1 MAASSAAA
9 KTGNPNPRSV
19 LEILVHRKLA
29 SESQLQPAVEEARKS
44 DKPIQQII
52 VDKKILE
59 KNVVLKVLSEEWRI
73 KAVNLTDMEVDMDVV
88 KVIPEQTARRH
99 KAVPFAKE
107 ENVLFVAMMDP
118 RDFFAVED
126 IQLRTGFEVA
136 PYLALPADIIALLD
150 KAYGTGTVNMATEVS
165 VEDIIKGVSA
175 GSTGS
180 DDEVQVGNAQQEVSD
195 VAEVSADAP
204 EVEKLVNAIILGA
217 LQQKA
222 SDIHIEPFEK
232 KFLLRY
238 RVDGG
243 LREAPFALPWAY
255 RNALIAKIK
264 IMTNQMD
271 ITERRKP
278 QDGRI
283 QVTAKGNPIEFRVNI
298 VPTVFGE
305 SCCMRVLDRTSIQ
318 VDMDKM
324 GFLPDT
330 LETFKAAIQKPYGL
344 VLVCGPTGSGKSTTL
359 YAALNSINTPD
370 VKILTAENPVEY
382 NLGGIV
388 QVNVNQ
394 EIGFD
399 FATALR
405 AFLRQDPDIVMVGEI
420 RDKETAQIA
429 MEAAMTGHLV
439 FSTIH
444 TNDAPSA
451 VARLHEMGVP
461 NFLVAST
468 IESVLAQRLVRRVC
482 KDCKEPIAP
491 TEEMKKVFL
500 ENKIDIAKA
509 TFFKGKGCG
518 TCNLTGYKG
527 RVGIHELLMM
537 NNEIRSLCL
546 SEVASGPIRE
556 VAIRSG
562 MRGLF
567 QDGLIKVTMGM
578 TTLEEV
584 FTVSSTST

>member
-1 MAASSAAA
+1 MAAAPKSGS
-9 KTGNPNPRSV
+9 NPRGIVDV
-19 LEILVHRKLA
+19 LINRKLA
-29 SESQLQPAVEEARKS
+29 TEQQLQPAVEESRKS

-59 KNVVLKVLSEEWRI
+59 RNVVLKALSEEWRI
-73 KAVNLTDMEVDMDVV
+73 KAVNLADMEVDLDVV
-88 KVIPEQTARRH
+88 KVIPEATARRH

-107 ENVLFVAMMDP
+107 ENVLFVSMVDP

-126 IQLRTGFEVA
+126 IQLRTGFEVQ
-136 PYLALPADIIALLD
+136 PYLALPSDILALLD
-150 KAYGTGTVNMATEVS
+150 KAYGTSNVASEVS
-165 VEDIIKGVSA
+165 VEDIVKGVAAS
-175 GSTGS
+175 GGTS
-180 DDEVQVGNAQQEVSD
+180 DDELQVGGIDELSD
-195 VAEVSADAP
+195 VADVSADAP
-204 EVEKLVNAIILGA
+204 EVEKLVNAVILGA

-232 KFLLRY
+232 KILLRY
-238 RVDGG
+238 RIDGS
-243 LREAPFALPWAY
+243 LRDAPFSLPYSY
-255 RNALIAKIK
+255 RNAIIAKIK

-283 QVTAKGNPIEFRVNI
+283 QVTAKGNPIEFRVN
-298 VPTVFGE
+298 VLPTVFGE
-305 SCCMRVLDRTSIQ
+305 ACVMRVLDRSSIQ
-318 VDMDKM
+318 VDMNKM

-330 LETFKAAIQKPYGL
+330 LKTFREVLQRPYGL
-344 VLVCGPTGSGKSTTL
+344 ILVCGPTGSGKSTTL
-359 YAALNSINTPD
+359 YASLNSINTPD

-382 NLGGIV
+382 NLPGIV
-388 QVNVNQ
+388 QVNVNS

-399 FATALR
+399 FAAALR

-461 NFLVAST
+461 DFLVASA
-468 IESVLAQRLVRRVC
+468 IEAVLAQRLVRRIC
-482 KDCKEPIAP
+482 KDCKEPIKATP
-491 TEEMKKVFL
+491 EMIKVFGD
-500 ENKIDIAKA
+500 NQVDISKA

-518 TCNLTGYKG
+518 TCNLVGYKG
-527 RVGIHELLMM
+527 RLPLHELLVI
-537 NNEIRSLCL
+537 NGEIRTLVL
-546 SEVASGPIRE
+546 TEIAAGPIRDLA
-556 VAIRSG
+556 VKNG
-562 MRGLF
+562 MRPLF
-567 QDGLIKVTMGM
+567 IDGLIKVTQGL

-584 FTVSSTST
+584 LSVSTAGE

>member
-1 MAASSAAA
+1 MAVGAAS
-9 KTGNPNPRSV
+9 PRGV
-19 LEILVHRKLA
+19 VEILINKKLA
-29 SESQLQPAVEEARKS
+29 NESQLQPAVDEAKKS
-44 DKPIQQII
+44 DKTVQQVI

-59 KNVVLKVLSEEWRI
+59 KTAVLKALSEEWRI
-73 KAVNLTDMEVDMDVV
+73 KAVNLTDMEVDLDVV
-88 KVIPEQTARRH
+88 KVIPEATARRH

-107 ENVLFVAMMDP
+107 DNVLFVSMVDP

-126 IQLRTGFEVA
+126 IQLRTGFEVQ
-136 PYLALPADIIALLD
+136 PYLAMPQDITTLLD
-150 KAYGTGTVNMATEVS
+150 KAYGSTSMATEVS
-165 VEDIIKGVSA
+165 IEDIVKGVAASGA
-175 GSTGS
+175 SNGNE
-180 DDEVQVGNAQQEVSD
+180 DELLIGGAPAEEVSD
-195 VAEVSADAP
+195 VAEVAPDAP
-204 EVEKLVNAIILGA
+204 EVEKLVNAVILGA

-232 KFLLRY
+232 KMLLRY
-238 RVDGG
+238 RIDGV
-243 LREAPFALPWAY
+243 LREAAFNLPYTY

-271 ITERRKP
+271 ITEHRKP

-298 VPTVFGE
+298 LPTVFGE
-305 SCCMRVLDRTSIQ
+305 ACVMRVLDRSSIQ
-318 VDMDKM
+318 VDMGKM

-330 LETFKAAIQKPYGL
+330 LETLKNVLQRPYGL

-359 YAALNSINTPD
+359 YAALNSINQPD

-382 NLGGIV
+382 NLPGIV

-399 FATALR
+399 FASALR

-444 TNDAPSA
+444 TNDAPSS
-451 VARLHEMGVP
+451 VSRLHEMGVP
-461 NFLVAST
+461 SFLVAST
-468 IESVLAQRLVRRVC
+468 IEAVLAQRLVRRVC
-482 KDCKEPIAP
+482 KDCREQIKPSP
-491 TEEMKKVFL
+491 EMQQIFND
-500 ENKIDIAKA
+500 NKIDISKA

-518 TCNLTGYKG
+518 TCNLGGYKG
-527 RVGIHELLMM
+527 RVGVHELLVM
-537 NNEIRSLCL
+537 NPEIRTLCL
-546 SEVASGPIRE
+546 KEVASGPIRE
-556 VAIRSG
+556 LAIKSG
-562 MRGLF
+562 MRTLF
-567 QDGLIKVTMGM
+567 QDGLMKVAMGL
-578 TTLEEV
+578 TTVEEV
-584 FTVSSTST
+584 ITVANS